1 MGERYPSGH
10 HNRESRRSER
20 SNSEIV
26 GRCGPEDARCTPPGG
41 AGRHG
46 RRGSPAALLAAVALV
61 LAAAL
66 HLATGASW
74 ASAAAGTVNAG
85 DLGPIAGIID
95 DLIEELEKIEKEL
108 EEAHAEVGTHLGPLV
123 DPMLSHVAGHLSS
136 VEGRIDVILDPHRY
150 PSLSPADAGSVDPN
164 VTPTTLPE
172 YATACLD
179 LIREALDELTSAPSS
194 VDDVVGTKIQTIK
207 DLLDGYRAEAGI

>member
-26 GRCGPEDARCTPPGG
+26 GRRGPEEARCTPPWG

-46 RRGSPAALLAAVALV
+46 RRGSRSALLAAVALV

-108 EEAHAEVGTHLGPLV
+108 EESGNIRGWKIPGRRAMGHRLEVLISFNIFYVSRIIGWK
-123 DPMLSHVAGHLSS
+123 SS
-136 VEGRIDVILDPHRY
+136 
-150 PSLSPADAGSVDPN
+150 
-164 VTPTTLPE
+164 TL
-172 YATACLD
+172 T
-179 LIREALDELTSAPSS
+179 
-194 VDDVVGTKIQTIK
+194 
-207 DLLDGYRAEAGI
+207 